1 MTPPRNYAYFCCQ
14 DTRSEAEL
22 TTSNPIRL
30 LVVDDHP
37 LIRKGVGVLLSHEP
51 DIALIA
57 QAGDGDA
64 ALREFRAHRPDVTL
78 IDLCLPQMS
87 GLDLLGAIRREFPDA
102 RVIVIT
108 SQAGDAQVLRAL
120 KAGARGYLLKSALYE
135 ELAQAIRTVHA
146 GKRSLSREV
155 VFEIAEHVSDDPLTA
170 AEVRILRLIADGNAN
185 KEIAAQLNLSEPT
198 VKGQVRSILSKLGV
212 NDRTHAA
219 VVAVRRGIID
229 L

>member
-1 MTPPRNYAYFCCQ
+1 M
-14 DTRSEAEL
+14 
-22 TTSNPIRL
+22 SNPIRVM
-30 LVVDDHP
+30 VVDDHP
-37 LIRKGVGVLLSHEP
+37 LIRKGVGILLSDES
-51 DIALIA
+51 DMALIA
-57 QAGDGDA
+57 QTGDAAA

-78 IDLCLPQMS
+78 IDLFLPGMS

-102 RVIVIT
+102 RIIVVT
-108 SQAGDAQVLRAL
+108 GHAGDAQVLRAL
-120 KAGARGYLLKSALYE
+120 RAGARGYLLKSTLYE
-135 ELAQAIRTVHA
+135 ELPQAIRTVHA
-146 GKRSLSREV
+146 GKRSLSPEAT
-155 VFEIAEHVSDDPLTA
+155 FEIAEHVSDDPLTA

-212 NDRTHAA
+212 KDRTHAA